1 MSNIMLLSG
10 IRRAHS
16 IFAVALAVA
25 APLALAACQSADPAA
40 TAAAASA
47 PAAAAERP
55 ATADEIRAVAVGR
68 TMSGGM
74 RYNADGTYLYR
85 GADPGRY
92 EITDGRVCVKFNT
105 GANRCDRVVTNGT
118 SYTMINASG
127 RRFPFG

>member
-10 IRRAHS
+10 IRRAQS

-25 APLALAACQSADPAA
+25 APLALAACQSAEPAA
-40 TAAAASA
+40 TAAASA

-68 TMSGGM
+68 PLSGGM
-74 RYNADGTYLYR
+74 RYNADGTYLFQ
-85 GADPGRY
+85 GANPGRY
-92 EITDGRVCVKFNT
+92 EITDGRICVQFNS
-105 GANRCDRVVTNGT
+105 GDSRCDNIVVSG
-118 SYTMINASG
+118 SRYTLINASG

>member
-68 TMSGGM
+68 PMSGGM
-74 RYNADGTYLYR
+74 RYNADGTYR
-85 GADPGRY
+85 FQGANPGRY
-92 EITDGRVCVKFNT
+92 EISDGRICVQFNS
-105 GANRCDRVVTNGT
+105 GDSRCDNIVVSG
-118 SYTMINASG
+118 SRYTLITESG

>member
-10 IRRAHS
+10 IRWAHS

-25 APLALAACQSADPAA
+25 APLALACQSADPAA
-40 TAAAASA
+40 NAAAASA

-74 RYNADGTYLYR
+74 TYNADGSYLYR

-92 EITDGRVCVKFNT
+92 EITDGRVCVKFDR
-105 GANRCDRVVTNGT
+105 GGSRCDRIVTNGT
-118 SYTMINASG
+118 RYTLITTD
-127 RRFPFG
+127 RRRVPFG